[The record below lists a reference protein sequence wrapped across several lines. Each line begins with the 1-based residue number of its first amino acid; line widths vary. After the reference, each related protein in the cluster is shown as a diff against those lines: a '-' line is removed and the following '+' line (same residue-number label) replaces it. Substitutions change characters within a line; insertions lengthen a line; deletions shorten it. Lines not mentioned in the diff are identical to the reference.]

1 MAPEAIARR
10 PPPIRWESASVE
22 KTHMN
27 SARLNR
33 RRGVATISGGAL
45 AAAVLSSFAAAA
57 LHCGTGGVPK
67 EVSGN
72 GTISNPPDGTGT
84 QDSSGPS
91 PAADSAPPLEDGAT
105 SGSAANDASVVAQGG
120 NGGTRD
126 AEPDAAIAPM
136 AEGGSVATGNIHN
149 PILPGFNADP
159 QIALFNGT
167 FYIYPT
173 TDGIANGASTSF
185 SVFSSS
191 DLATWHNDGVILN
204 LLTDVTWAKTEAWSP
219 GIAHVGSTYY
229 FYFTANWQIGVATS
243 TSPDGPFHDALGHPL
258 VTTGQYGTHAID
270 PNVFVDDDGRAYLYF
285 GNGGAR
291 VAELNS
297 DMVSFKGAPQ
307 NITTSG
313 FREASVG
320 FKRNGIYYFM
330 WSEGNTS
337 TASYL
342 VSYAMGTSP
351 VGPFTR
357 AAGNPILQQDDS
369 LGILGPG
376 SNSVLQLP
384 NGDWYIVYHRLAIP
398 NGDGEH
404 RQVCIDRLL
413 FNPDGTIIPVKPTL

>member
-1 MAPEAIARR
+1 
-10 PPPIRWESASVE
+10 
-22 KTHMN
+22 MN
-27 SARLNR
+27 SHRTNR
-33 RRGVATISGGAL
+33 TRCVLPIFGGTL
-45 AAAVLSSFAAAA
+45 AAAVLSSFAAAL
-57 LHCGTGGVPK
+57 LHCGTGSLPND
-67 EVSGN
+67 VSGN
-72 GTISNPPDGTGT
+72 STEPTPPGATGS

-91 PAADSAPPLEDGAT
+91 PAADDAPALEDGAT
-105 SGSAANDASVVAQGG
+105 SGSAANDASVGAEDR

-126 AEPDAAIAPM
+126 AGPDAAIATIT
-136 AEGGSVATGNIHN
+136 EGGSVAIGNIHN

-159 QIALFNGT
+159 QIAVFNGN

-191 DLATWHNDGVILN
+191 DLATWHDDGVILN

-219 GIAHVGSTYY
+219 GIAHVGGTYY
-229 FYFTANWQIGVATS
+229 FYFTANWQIGVATA

-291 VAELNS
+291 VVELNS

-307 NITTSG
+307 DITPPG

-330 WSEGNTS
+330 WSEGNTA

-342 VSYAMGTSP
+342 VSYATGTSP
-351 VGPFTR
+351 IGPFTR
-357 AAGNPILQQDDS
+357 AANNPVLQQDDA
-369 LGILGPG
+369 LGVLGPG
-376 SNSVLQLP
+376 SNSVLQLS

-413 FNPDGTIIPVKPTL
+413 FNPDGSIVPVKPTL